1 MVVLL
6 VHVRANPQSRQ
17 RIPCRQHVELDRG
30 DGPVYHDFPEIPDK
44 QIEWIQQERALHRVA
59 VAVNGVE
66 NGGHPHN
73 ELGQYAP
80 QILHVPEEHEQR
92 RKDQSY
98 PQVEHNETSH
108 RIHQQEELPGKRNAV
123 NGYKGEENQKRQA
136 KINQR
141 RYILGQQKQI
151 LGHIHLGKDPRVAH
165 QGVHPQICRVGKVGE
180 HQLTGKQIYHIVV
193 HVVSEEV
200 AEHHPHNQQIHQRR
214 QDAPGHAQ
222 NGPLVLLG
230 EVTLHQLTEQK
241 LVLF

>member
-66 NGGHPHN
+66 DGGHPHD

-80 QILHVPEEHEQR
+80 QVLHIPEEHEQR
-92 RKDQSY
+92 GEDQPY
-98 PQVEHNETSH
+98 PQVEHNQAPH
-108 RIHQQEELPGKRNAV
+108 RVHQQQKLPGKRDAV
-123 NGYKGEENQKRQA
+123 NGHKGEENQQRQSE
-136 KINQR
+136 INQR
-141 RYILGQQKQI
+141 RYILRQQEQI
-151 LGHIHLGKDPRVAH
+151 LRHVHLGKDPRVAH
-165 QGVHPQICRVGKVGE
+165 QGVHAQVCRVGKVGE
-180 HQLTGKQIYHIVV
+180 HQLTGKKIHHIVV
-193 HVVSEEV
+193 HVVSKEI

-214 QDAPGHAQ
+214 QNAPGHAQ
-222 NGPLVLLG
+222 NGPLVFFG